1 MKFIKTV
8 SISIAAMAVAFFFGV
23 AAYLIYANF
32 GPREN
37 DADDIRIDETA
48 NVVSHIKA
56 LNEFASAGCYREI
69 VLSEAK
75 PNRLV
80 NNKVGNKLASM
91 LHKENGLISDD
102 LCIIARGNVRA
113 GFDLSQIS
121 AADVHISGDTLSVTL
136 PPAQILDVTVNPSDF
151 DVYVESGQWSH
162 RQVVA
167 LEQRAKA
174 QIRTDAIDSGILAQA
189 DSIGR
194 QRLSS
199 ILSTL
204 GFTTIILN

>member
-56 LNEFASAGCYREI
+56 LNEFASVGCYREI

-80 NNKVGNKLASM
+80 DNKVGNKLASM
-91 LHKENGLISDD
+91 LHCENGLISDD

-121 AADVHISGDTLSVTL
+121 ADDVHISGDTLSVTL

-174 QIRTDAIDSGILAQA
+174 QIRTDAIDSGILIQA

>member
-1 MKFIKTV
+1 MKTIRTL
-8 SISIAAMAVAFFFGV
+8 SIILASLAIAFFFGL
-23 AAYLIYANF
+23 AAWLVYANF
-32 GPREN
+32 GPREH

-48 NVVSHIKA
+48 NVVTHIRA

-69 VLSEAK
+69 VLSDAK

-80 NNKVGNKLASM
+80 DNKVGNTLASA
-91 LHKENGLISDD
+91 LHRENGLISDN

-113 GFDLSQIS
+113 GFDFSQITEE
-121 AADVHISGDTLSVTL
+121 DVRFSGDTLIVCL

-151 DVYVESGQWSH
+151 DVFVENGQWSH

-174 QIRTDAIDSGILAQA
+174 QLRSQAINAGLLSQA
-189 DSIGR
+189 DSLGR
-194 QRLSS
+194 QRLTS
-199 ILSTL
+199 ILTAL
-204 GFTTIILN
+204 GYSHLLLN